1 MYVHIC
7 AYAQIREALASND
20 THKIG
25 RISKRKEP
33 VTKFVKNK
41 LLNFL
46 RITEM
51 AITEG
56 GS

>member
-7 AYAQIREALASND
+7 AYAQIREALAGND

-33 VTKFVKNK
+33 VTQFCSSKETVK
-41 LLNFL
+41 LL

-51 AITEG
+51 N
-56 GS
+56 SFY

>member
-33 VTKFVKNK
+33 VTKFVQK

-51 AITEG
+51 AITED